1 MQSALAPIYQH
12 LQEAKEGDADIH
24 ERLNELY
31 ATVGGK
37 DQYEERVKGIVER
50 ITSLQLEESELKGKT
65 DPQVSNPRHLF
76 RATRSLT
83 RRAPPNARRPIL
95 VSRAS
100 EQAPRRHEEVYRR
113 RELPLRQEGAGRITA
128 E

>member
-1 MQSALAPIYQH
+1 MQSALEPIYQH

-31 ATVGGK
+31 TTVGGK

-65 DPQVSNPRHLF
+65 DPQVSN
-76 RATRSLT
+76 TREIFVALLT
-83 RRAPPNARRPIL
+83 RRCVEQPKM
-95 VSRAS
+95 RAV
-100 EQAPRRHEEVYRR
+100 QP
-113 RELPLRQEGAGRITA
+113 
-128 E
+128 